1 MSLAD
6 YHFDLPPELIAQTP
20 LPRCRD
26 ARLLHLG
33 VDGPVDRQMAALPTI
48 LRPGDLLVFNDTRV
62 IPARLQGHK
71 ASGGAVELMVER
83 VTATHE
89 VRAFIGASKS
99 PAAGATLTF
108 GPDEAQVLGREGR
121 LFRVR
126 FAAPVAEVLARQG
139 QVPLPPYIDRA
150 PAAADAA
157 RYQTVFARVP
167 GAVAAPTAGLH
178 FDAPLLEALAA
189 QGIGRAFVTLHV
201 GAGTFAPLR
210 EQALADNR
218 LHAEW
223 LEVSEAT
230 CQAIAATR
238 AAGGRIV
245 AVGTT
250 SARALETAAAG
261 GEPAPYAGETEL
273 FIQPGYRFRGVDLLL
288 TNFHLPQSSLLVLVA
303 AFAGRERVLAAYR
316 HAVAARYRFYSYGD
330 ACLLEPGT

>member
-6 YHFDLPPELIAQTP
+6 YHFDLPAELIAQAP
-20 LPRCRD
+20 LPRRCD

-33 VDGPVDRQMAALPTI
+33 ADGPVDRQMAELPAI

-62 IPARLQGHK
+62 IPARLRGRK
-71 ASGGAVELMVER
+71 ATGGAVELMVER
-83 VTATHE
+83 VTADHE

-99 PAAGATLTF
+99 PTAGAMLAF
-108 GPDEAQVLGREGR
+108 GPDEAQVVGREGR

-139 QVPLPPYIDRA
+139 QVPLPPYIDR
-150 PAAADAA
+150 PPSAADAA
-157 RYQTVFARVP
+157 RYQTIFARVP

-178 FDAPLLEALAA
+178 FDASLLEALTVR
-189 QGIGRAFVTLHV
+189 GIGRAFVTLHV

-210 EQALADNR
+210 EQTLAENR

-223 LEVSEAT
+223 LEVTEAT
-230 CQAIAATR
+230 CRAIANTR

-250 SARALETAAAG
+250 SARALETAAAAG
-261 GEPAPYAGETEL
+261 APAPYAGETEL
-273 FIQPGYRFRGVDLLL
+273 FIQPGYRFRCVDLLL

-330 ACLLEPGT
+330 ACLLEPSA

>member
-1 MSLAD
+1 
-6 YHFDLPPELIAQTP
+6 
-20 LPRCRD
+20 
-26 ARLLHLG
+26 
-33 VDGPVDRQMAALPTI
+33 
-48 LRPGDLLVFNDTRV
+48 
-62 IPARLQGHK
+62 
-71 ASGGAVELMVER
+71 
-83 VTATHE
+83 
-89 VRAFIGASKS
+89 
-99 PAAGATLTF
+99 
-108 GPDEAQVLGREGR
+108 
-121 LFRVR
+121 
-126 FAAPVAEVLARQG
+126 
-139 QVPLPPYIDRA
+139 
-150 PAAADAA
+150 
-157 RYQTVFARVP
+157 
-167 GAVAAPTAGLH
+167 
-178 FDAPLLEALAA
+178 
-189 QGIGRAFVTLHV
+189 
-201 GAGTFAPLR
+201 
-210 EQALADNR
+210 ADNR